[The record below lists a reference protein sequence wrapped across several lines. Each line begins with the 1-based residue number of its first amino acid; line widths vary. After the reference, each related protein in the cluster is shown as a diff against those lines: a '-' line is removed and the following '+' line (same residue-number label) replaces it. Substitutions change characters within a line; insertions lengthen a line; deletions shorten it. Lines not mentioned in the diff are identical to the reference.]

1 MGRKRHIIWSSEINI
16 DNWDFDFDEEGLTEE
31 EKYYMVVMNNNLYL
45 EDERINLN
53 IKLDNPILVIVD
65 LGLWNGRKQGY
76 KMLKE
81 RNINSILYSNADEV
95 EWYSDGYNIRAK
107 EIHHDGT
114 NYLLYREIKNMDNI
128 DNFLNKIYNN
138 EEITNATLNYYTKSI
153 NKHVKDFYG
162 W

>member
-1 MGRKRHIIWSSEINI
+1 MGRKRHIIWASEINI
-16 DNWDFDFDEEGLTEE
+16 DDWDFDEEGLTEE
-31 EKYYMVVMNNNLYL
+31 EKYYMAVTHNNSYI
-45 EDERINLN
+45 EDERMNLN

-76 KMLKE
+76 KILKE
-81 RNINSILYSNADEV
+81 KNINSILYSNADEV

-107 EIHHDGT
+107 EIHYDGT

>member
-1 MGRKRHIIWSSEINI
+1 MGRKRYIIWASEINI
-16 DNWDFDFDEEGLTEE
+16 DDWDFDEEGLTEE
-31 EKYYMVVMNNNLYL
+31 EKYYMAVMHNNSYI
-45 EDERINLN
+45 EDERMNLN

-76 KMLKE
+76 KILKE
-81 RNINSILYSNADEV
+81 KNINSILYSNADEV

-107 EIHHDGT
+107 EIHYDGT